1 MALGAD
7 FDIMTHDQNPC
18 PYICL
23 ELHRIA
29 LFVATDTILSLRRE
43 NIFTP
48 TVDRFFALACV
59 GTIFSMAYPNLLLVI
74 GLLLASVV
82 GFELLQRLIPD
93 RHGFARDML
102 VKGTGACIGIFID
115 HALRKLLEFFAY
127 GTTANT
133 K

>member
-1 MALGAD
+1 
-7 FDIMTHDQNPC
+7 MTKT
-18 PYICL
+18 L
-23 ELHRIA
+23 VRIFAWSSIVA

-59 GTIFSMAYPNLLLVI
+59 GMIFSMAYPNLLLVI

-93 RHGFARDML
+93 RHGFVRDML